1 MRRWLGAVWAL
12 LVAGVLGCAGPTDNE
27 IPGYLRLEPPLVETR
42 PVNGAAVVSEGFS
55 RDVWLFQGGQYV
67 GTFQPPVTV
76 PLLNR
81 ERTRY
86 LARLGVWN
94 TGDPQQ
100 RVIYPFWQFDTLDY
114 AFRPEEETSWRP
126 RARYFDD
133 STLAYPY
140 REDFEGSTIGLVY
153 GEGIGTDTTF
163 LTRETGAAFE
173 GRQFGRVRFGERQR
187 VFFMLGPRSF
197 RLPRRMVWA
206 EVSYRGSRKFG
217 LGLLGQSGNQ
227 EALIPAPPGYVSALP
242 PDPEGWQRIYF
253 DLTPIVTSTTEEATY
268 RLYLNSISDGT
279 PAELDIDYIR
289 IVHFR

>member
-1 MRRWLGAVWAL
+1 MGCWWVVL
-12 LVAGVLGCAGPTDNE
+12 LLAAWMGGCAAPPDSE

-42 PVNGAAVVSEGFS
+42 SADGRVVVSEGFA
-55 RDVWLFQGGQYV
+55 RDVWLFQGGQYI

-81 ERTRY
+81 DRTRY

-100 RVIYPFWQFDTLDY
+100 RIIYPFWQFDTLDF
-114 AFRPEEETSWRP
+114 AFRAEEETSWRP

-133 STLAYPY
+133 STLAFPY
-140 REDFEGSTIGLVY
+140 REDFEGATIGLVY
-153 GEGIGTDTTF
+153 GEGIGTDTAF
-163 LTRETGAAFE
+163 LLRETGSAFE

-187 VFFMLGPRSF
+187 VFFMLSPRSF

-206 EVSYRGSRKFG
+206 EVSYRGNRKFG
-217 LGLLGQSGNQ
+217 LGLLAQYGRE
-227 EALIPAPPGYVSALP
+227 EALIPAPPGFVPALP
-242 PDPEGWQRIYF
+242 PDPDGWQRIYF
-253 DLTPIVTSTTEEATY
+253 DLTPIVTNTTEEATY
-268 RLYLNSISDGT
+268 RLYLNSIAEGSSF
-279 PAELDIDYIR
+279 ELDFDHLR